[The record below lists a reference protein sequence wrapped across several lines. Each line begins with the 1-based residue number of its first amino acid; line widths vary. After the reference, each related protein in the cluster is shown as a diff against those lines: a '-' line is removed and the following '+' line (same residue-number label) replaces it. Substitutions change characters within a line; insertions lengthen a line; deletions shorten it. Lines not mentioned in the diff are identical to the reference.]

1 MKISTIMRTNA
12 FVNIALGI
20 AFGLYAPLMI
30 SAFGIADLPSEDV
43 LLYWY
48 VTSFARLFG
57 AAIFASGLFQFTI
70 SRYAV
75 EEKYRGDIQR
85 TAILTA
91 LIANIILAITALT
104 QQFSIWQ
111 SLAGWVL
118 SIYFILTTLVY
129 VYFWVVESRLPGREA

>member
-1 MKISTIMRTNA
+1 MKLTTILRTNS

-20 AFGLYAPLMI
+20 AFGLYAPLVI
-30 SAFGIADLPSEDV
+30 AAFGVAEVPSEDV

-57 AAIFASGLFQFTI
+57 AAIFTCGLFQFTI
-70 SRYAV
+70 SRMIINDSNSYTA
-75 EEKYRGDIQR
+75 QR
-85 TAILTA
+85 NVILTA
-91 LIANIILAITALT
+91 LIANIMLAVTALT

-129 VYFWVVESRLPGREA
+129 VYTLVIDSGSSKSEP

>member
-1 MKISTIMRTNA
+1 MKLSTILRTNS

-30 SAFGIADLPSEDV
+30 ATFGVAEIPSEDV

-57 AAIFASGLFQFTI
+57 AAIFACGLFQYTI
-70 SRYAV
+70 SRLIINDSDNYPT
-75 EEKYRGDIQR
+75 QR
-85 TAILTA
+85 SVILTS
-91 LIANIILAITALT
+91 LIANIMLAITALT
-104 QQFSIWQ
+104 QQFSIWL
-111 SLAGWVL
+111 SLAGWVI

-129 VYFWVVESRLPGREA
+129 IYTLVIHSRSSKGEK